1 MLFRSAQ
8 TVYNKAPTGL
18 PNAVIMRDSFGKVA
32 FDMVSDRFA
41 TACWGKFGNYN
52 LPSGWQNTNPDYV
65 IHLYSER
72 NLFKIMLADSNAS
85 IVSFK

>member
-1 MLFRSAQ
+1 M
-8 TVYNKAPTGL
+8 GL

-41 TACWGKFGNYN
+41 TACWGEFDNYN
-52 LPSGWQNTNPDYV
+52 FPKDWENTNPDYV

-72 NLFKIMLADSNAS
+72 NLFKIMLANSSAS
-85 IVSFK
+85 IGGFK